1 MSDYTAPVRDMRFVL
16 EHLAGLPELAE
27 LEAFSHADADMV
39 GSLLEE
45 AGRFCSQAVAPT
57 NREGDEHGAQL
68 TADGEVVLP
77 DSFRRVY
84 DQYVEAGWAALSQ
97 PPEYGGGGF
106 PLVVA
111 SAFKEMLNAAN
122 LSFSLGPLLTTGA
135 VYAMSHHADDELKNT
150 YLPRMVTGE
159 WAGTMNLTE
168 PQAGSDVGA
177 ATTKAVP
184 QGDGTYRITG
194 QKIYITFGEHQLTDQ
209 IVHLVLARLPDA
221 PPGTKGIS
229 LFVVPKYLVEDDG
242 SLGERNDVTCISIE
256 HKLGIHASPTCTMA
270 YGEQGDGAVG
280 YLVGR
285 ENEGM
290 REMFTM
296 MNDARL
302 GVGQQGV
309 AIAER
314 AYQQAVAYAK
324 ERRQG
329 RAPGAEPGE
338 QSPIIAHADVRRM
351 LMTMKACIEAARA
364 LTFVNAAALDR
375 AAAHP
380 DEDVREHNQKLADL
394 YTPLSKA
401 WGTDLGVELTSLAIQ
416 VHGGMG
422 YVEETGVAQHYRDA
436 RIAPIYEGTNGI
448 QAIDL
453 VGRKLPYDGG
463 AFVKGFVEDLR
474 ASADSLEGDALASI
488 RERLVEGVDVLAEAT
503 EWVFEHREDVQDVF
517 AGATPYL
524 RLMATVVGAELMAR
538 AAGAAQEQLDAGASG
553 ADEDF
558 YRSKVVTARF
568 FAEQVLPSVHGLKAQ
583 VTATARDLYALDE
596 DQYATA

>member
-1 MSDYTAPVRDMRFVL
+1 
-16 EHLAGLPELAE
+16 
-27 LEAFSHADADMV
+27 
-39 GSLLEE
+39 
-45 AGRFCSQAVAPT
+45 
-57 NREGDEHGAQL
+57 
-68 TADGEVVLP
+68 
-77 DSFRRVY
+77 
-84 DQYVEAGWAALSQ
+84 
-97 PPEYGGGGF
+97 
-106 PLVVA
+106 
-111 SAFKEMLNAAN
+111 
-122 LSFSLGPLLTTGA
+122 
-135 VYAMSHHADDELKNT
+135 MSHHASDELPQT
-150 YLPRMVTGE
+150 YLPKMVTGE
-159 WAGTMNLTE
+159 SAGTMNLTE

-177 ATTKAVP
+177 VTTKAVP
-184 QGDGTYRITG
+184 QDDGTYLVKG

-209 IVHLVLARLPDA
+209 IVHLVLARTPDA
-221 PPGTKGIS
+221 PAGTKGIS
-229 LFVVPKYLVEDDG
+229 LFVVPKFLVNDDG
-242 SLGERNDVTCISIE
+242 SLGEHNDVTCISIE
-256 HKLGIHASPTCTMA
+256 HKMGIHAAPTCTMA
-270 YGEQGDGAVG
+270 YGEKGDGAVG
-280 YLVGR
+280 YLVGD
-285 ENEGM
+285 ENKGM
-290 REMFTM
+290 KYMFTM

-314 AYQQAVAYAK
+314 AYQQALAYAK

-329 RAPGAEPGE
+329 RGPGSEPGE
-338 QSPIIAHADVRRM
+338 QARIIEHADVRRM
-351 LMTMKACIEAARA
+351 LLTMKACIEASRA
-364 LTFVNAAALDR
+364 MTFVNAAALDR
-375 AAAHP
+375 ANAHP
-380 DEDVREHNQKLADL
+380 DEGVREYNQKLADL

-463 AFVKGFVEDLR
+463 AFVKGFIEDLR
-474 ASADSLEGDALASI
+474 GTADALEGDDLASI
-488 RERLVEGVDVLAEAT
+488 KEHLVDGIDVLADAT
-503 EWVFEHREDVQDVF
+503 NWVFEHREDIQDVF

-538 AAGAAQEQLDAGASG
+538 AAKAATEQLDAGATG
-553 ADEDF
+553 NDKAF
-558 YRSKVVTARF
+558 YKAKVVTARY

>member
-27 LEAFSHADADMV
+27 LDAFAHADPDMV
-39 GSLLEE
+39 ASLLEE

-57 NREGDEHGAQL
+57 NREGDEQGTQL
-68 TADGEVVLP
+68 SSDGEVTLP
-77 DSFRRVY
+77 DSFKRVY

-97 PPEYGGGGF
+97 PTEFGGGGF
-106 PLVVA
+106 PLVVS
-111 SAFKEMLNAAN
+111 SAFKEMLNSAN
-122 LSFSLGPLLTTGA
+122 LAFSLGPLLTTGA
-135 VYAMSHHADDELKNT
+135 VYAMSHHASDELQHT
-150 YLPRMVTGE
+150 YLPKMVTGE

-177 ATTKAVP
+177 VTTKAVP
-184 QGDGTYRITG
+184 QDDGTYLVTG
-194 QKIYITFGEHQLTDQ
+194 QKIYITFGEHELTDQ
-209 IVHLVLARLPDA
+209 IVHLVLARTPDA

-229 LFVVPKYLVEDDG
+229 LFVVPKYLVNDDG

-256 HKLGIHASPTCTMA
+256 HKMGIHAAPTCTMA
-270 YGEQGDGAVG
+270 YGEKGDGAVG
-280 YLVGR
+280 YLVGD
-285 ENEGM
+285 ENRGM
-290 REMFTM
+290 KYMFTM

-314 AYQQAVAYAK
+314 AYQQALDYAQ

-329 RAPGAEPGE
+329 RGPNSEPGE
-338 QSPIIAHADVRRM
+338 QARIIEHADVRRM
-351 LMTMKACIEAARA
+351 LMTMKACIEASRA
-364 LTFVNAAALDR
+364 MTFVNAAALDR
-375 AAAHP
+375 ANVHP
-380 DEDVREHNQKLADL
+380 DEGVREHNQKLADL

-463 AFVKGFVEDLR
+463 AFVKGFIEDLR
-474 ASADSLEGDALASI
+474 ATADSLQDDELASI
-488 RERLVEGVDVLAEAT
+488 RAALGDGIDVLAET
-503 EWVFEHREDVQDVF
+503 TNWVFEHREQIQDVF

-538 AAGAAQEQLDAGASG
+538 SARAAREQLDAGASG
-553 ADEDF
+553 ADAAF
-558 YRSKVVTARF
+558 YEAKVVTARF
-568 FAEQVLPSVHGLKAQ
+568 FAEQILPSVHGLKAQ

-596 DQYATA
+596 SQYATA